1 MEKTFFIDQIQG
13 LKESVYRI
21 FSRRRRQKRIVADK
35 GDEDFK
41 FISGIILSYV
51 RHLTLLFGQY
61 KNRYEIIYH
70 RIYEIIEKEI
80 MYKIIPKN
88 ILDYIEKIMTG
99 RARRCCVKL

>member
-41 FISGIILSYV
+41 S
-51 RHLTLLFGQY
+51 
-61 KNRYEIIYH
+61 
-70 RIYEIIEKEI
+70 
-80 MYKIIPKN
+80 
-88 ILDYIEKIMTG
+88 
-99 RARRCCVKL
+99 